1 MVRLERDRPGSG
13 RRCDHGIKIA
23 GTDMRVWFFIL
34 AFLCIGL
41 DLRLGSI
48 REAGIRPVLVFGAAT
63 VLNLALALVLASV
76 IFAGFKLT

>member
-1 MVRLERDRPGSG
+1 VGNAANQAAATATVAV
-13 RRCDHGIKIA
+13 A
-23 GTDMRVWFFIL
+23 GTALRTWFFIL

-41 DLRLGSI
+41 DLRIGSI
-48 REAGIRPVLVFGAAT
+48 REAGARPVLVFGAAT